1 MSEEYHYDKLVVLN
15 QVYQNTVQHD
25 KPMEQPREIKTKLY
39 PHQQSLVQAMHQYRD
54 RMYSGFMMDQHAI
67 NGKIGIMGDTA
78 GTGKTLA
85 ALAYLATLP
94 PSPPMTSELASHSS
108 KYFFSHEVRRIT
120 GSSSHLI
127 IVPHHL
133 FGQWQAEIQNHTT
146 LSVVPIETKRTIKGT
161 DLLKQ
166 ITTNRIVLTTNK
178 TYKAVQDYAT
188 EHHLQWD
195 HIFIDEATSI
205 YFKPSDPAL
214 SFQFLWMM
222 SQNWIP
228 LVFKTPTIHK
238 STLLY
243 LRDRIALHPELERWL
258 LDQPQLAYENVLTSS
273 AFFKDYLP
281 FFHPYRHLMV
291 LRTAAAAHPSL
302 PSFAEETLACRPNL
316 NFHSLTSFFLVR
328 NKEPHI
334 RSNQIPHLFQALG
347 ISFRSIEEYLE
358 LEPPAKHRQ
367 IRTKTADQEC
377 VICLETCEYPTM
389 MNCCYQLYCGKCILQ
404 HILLNPKC
412 PTCRT
417 WLDMSALCCLH
428 TLNEKERILARNKI
442 EVCMDLFQKHPEGRF
457 IIYSSFDNVYYQ
469 LFEEMNRLG
478 CKAERVENNLFSLR
492 KTVKNFQEGKTKILF
507 LSNLDMIR
515 GLSLSC
521 ATHLL
526 FYHELPSCEGRQV
539 LLHSCQRV
547 GRTSPL
553 AVLHL
558 NSEIQV

>member
-15 QVYQNTVQHD
+15 QVYQNTVPYE
-25 KPMEQPREIKTKLY
+25 KPMEQPPAIKTKLY
-39 PHQQSLVQAMHQYRD
+39 PHQQALVQAMHQYRD
-54 RMYSGFMMDQHAI
+54 RMHSGFVVNSHAI
-67 NGKIGIMGDTA
+67 NGKIGIVGDQA

-94 PSPPMTSELASHSS
+94 PSPTMTSELAPHSS
-108 KYFFSHEVRRIT
+108 TYFFSHAMRRLT
-120 GSSSHLI
+120 ASSSNLI

-133 FGQWQAEIQNHTT
+133 FGQWQAEIQHHTT
-146 LSVVPIETKRTIKGT
+146 LPVIPIETKRMIKGN
-161 DLLKQ
+161 DLLQ
-166 ITTNRIVLTTNK
+166 RITQSRIILTTNK
-178 TYKAVQDYAT
+178 TYKALQDYAT
-188 EHHLQWD
+188 ENHLQWD
-195 HIFIDEATSI
+195 NIIMDEAASI

-228 LVFKTPTIHK
+228 LLFKTTTLHK
-238 STLLY
+238 STLYY
-243 LRDRIALHPELERWL
+243 LRDRVTLHPELERWL
-258 LDQPQLAYENVLTSS
+258 LDRPELVYENVLTSS

-291 LRTAAAAHPSL
+291 LRTAVQTHPLL
-302 PSFAEETLACRPNL
+302 PAFSEDTLACRPNL

-328 NKEPHI
+328 NREPHI
-334 RSNQIPHLFQALG
+334 RSHQIPHLFQALG
-347 ISFRSIEEYLE
+347 ISFRSVEEYLGG
-358 LEPPAKHRQ
+358 EPQAKHRQ
-367 IRTKTADQEC
+367 IRTKTTDKEC

-389 MNCCYQLYCGKCILQ
+389 VNCCYQLYCGKCILQ
-404 HILLNPKC
+404 HVLLNPKC

-417 WLDMSALCCLH
+417 WLDMNALCCLH
-428 TLNEKERILARNKI
+428 TLNERERILARNKI
-442 EVCMDLFQKHPEGRF
+442 EVCMDLFQQNPEGRF

-469 LFEEMNRLG
+469 LFEEMNRIG
-478 CKAERVENNLFSLR
+478 CKAERVENHLFSLR

-521 ATHLL
+521 TTHLL
-526 FYHELPSCEGRQV
+526 FYHELPSYEGRQV

-547 GRTSPL
+547 GRTSSL
-553 AVLHL
+553 EVLHL